1 MDMLSPRATSFP
13 VRSWSG
19 RVTYY
24 GQRQEREA
32 TAHDASLVGAEGS
45 FFDYFPGSSNE
56 VVSDDAECM
65 DCDEYEENE
74 PTMDF
79 VGIHWNEAVD
89 NNSEAREDE
98 YEEAYA
104 IDAQVR
110 HRMLLERM
118 AADKAAAVEARLER
132 EERRARVH
140 AAKTQKL
147 AQRAAARQKAK
158 QRATTMLPETGQH
171 AADREAAAEAALDA
185 ARAERVRA
193 TRRRQ
198 KEHYKRLLDELA
210 HKRRREKES
219 SSAKANAEE
228 AFRRKIKAA
237 GVQRA
242 RRHAAGL
249 TVKSTFDS
257 TEEQTAHGS
266 GARAVRARQGS
277 GGEYGDETS
286 SHDRRRT
293 NRLFRDKQREYLEKI
308 VAERRERETARVA
321 DALRLARRH
330 KLRAERVLAEIEAR
344 RQATQDMEIAGSPVA
359 ATSGD
364 LKAATSKA
372 KLDSTSEEEE
382 PGESFQPGL
391 RLTASAQ
398 RALVERLTSTRLA
411 SCSQPTVAR
420 DFADWKRKHGIA
432 QDRRVFVM
440 TGWYPC
446 VKDELIARGWVHNP
460 DRDSPFFDL
469 KWTLTSQ
476 HLRQSALEPWQYA
489 NHFQNTRSLVTKAGL
504 SRTLAS
510 LQWYASETCDT
521 IFPRCY
527 DLSNAAEA
535 RAFVEDFR
543 FLEALRV
550 LQWII
555 RIAAKR
561 SQTFV
566 NAEVYAAAFALCER
580 QRRVLSSEDVDD
592 DGDHLSLMPKAT
604 AYVELLSVVA
614 EKIDDDNDDI
624 TAEVLA
630 SPFCLRLQPVRSR
643 VDVAMEWRH
652 HGSDDIIATQHK
664 DDVGLRTVGAWEES
678 RRELLRRKQ
687 AAHREARARDRVVE
701 NAACRGTPLA
711 AGKVREA
718 RRLLNDLAELMPQA
732 GLNGL
737 RRGATRNLWIVKPA
751 AKSRGRGIAT
761 FRNLNS
767 LFEYCD
773 LLPSRCEND
782 AKAASIAAERDLT
795 PGRQRRTTEAS
806 DKVAR
811 AAPNNVG
818 EAPTLS
824 TSWKPGGSLWIV
836 QKYIENQL
844 LVANRKFDLRQW
856 VLVTKWNPLTI
867 WFYDECYAR
876 FSAADFTD
884 DDNELQNEY
893 VHLVNNS
900 ISKNSR
906 NFHKKVVAENG
917 VEVVDCMWTLQ
928 QFREYIMWRHRK
940 HPFATS
946 NAAAPAPAPG
956 RVESMLL
963 RSQQTDAAR
972 ETCPRQCAIESE
984 FCDSRDLFDTCIQP
998 AMQHI
1003 TTCAL
1008 MCAQDIVE
1016 HRAKS
1021 WELYGFDFMVDDTC
1035 KPWLIEINSAPACDY
1050 STAVTESF
1058 VRRALVDI
1066 LKVTFDH
1073 AEWSPSSGREAPDTG
1088 GWKQIYVGPLME
1100 TPVAAF
1106 GGADIVCRGATIPE
1120 PRDFRRA
1127 RLSRQLCGHQR
1138 NAMSLKE
1145 MAVNDSRSVH
1155 YPEGSL
1161 DQCLETQ
1168 APAPSVDMIVSGE
1181 TPVAIPIEG
1190 PAEPL
1195 PAVEHPTSLPPPQEP
1210 QSWIYATRK
1219 PEMARRKLASQQRK
1233 MPVKITTMTM
1243 EI

>member
-1 MDMLSPRATSFP
+1 MLEAMDMLTPRATSFP

-24 GQRQEREA
+24 GRRQESEA
-32 TAHDASLVGAEGS
+32 TAQDASLVGGGGS
-45 FFDYFPGSSNE
+45 FFDYFSGSHE
-56 VVSDDAECM
+56 VVSDDAECLH
-65 DCDEYEENE
+65 CDEFGEDQAAMNS
-74 PTMDF
+74 
-79 VGIHWNEAVD
+79 VSVHWNEAVEKI
-89 NNSEAREDE
+89 SEAQEHG
-98 YEEAYA
+98 YESSA
-104 IDAQVR
+104 IDAQLR

-118 AADKAAAVEARLER
+118 AAEKAAALETRLQQ

-140 AAKTQKL
+140 AVKTQKL

-158 QRATTMLPETGQH
+158 QRATTILSDACKHE
-171 AADREAAAEAALDA
+171 AEREAAAEAALEA

-210 HKRRREKES
+210 RKRRSERES

-242 RRHAAGL
+242 RRHAAC
-249 TVKSTFDS
+249 TTKAIFDS
-257 TEEQTAHGS
+257 DEEQTARGS
-266 GARAVRARQGS
+266 GARAVRARQS
-277 GGEYGDETS
+277 SDVENGDETS

-293 NRLFRDKQREYLEKI
+293 NRLFRDKQREYLEKM
-308 VAERRERETARVA
+308 VAERRERETAREA

-344 RQATQDMEIAGSPVA
+344 RNATQGMENAGSPVA
-359 ATSGD
+359 AISGD
-364 LKAATSKA
+364 LKTATSKA

-382 PGESFQPGL
+382 PGEPGP
-391 RLTASAQ
+391 RLTFSAQ

-489 NHFQNTRSLVTKAGL
+489 NHFQNTRSLVTKTGL

-510 LQWYASETCDT
+510 LQWYASETCDA

-527 DLSNAAEA
+527 DLSNAVEA

-550 LQWII
+550 LRSII
-555 RIAAKR
+555 RITAR
-561 SQTFV
+561 GSQTLV
-566 NAEVYAAAFALCER
+566 NGEVYAAAFALCDR
-580 QRRVLSSEDVDD
+580 HRRVLTAEDVDED
-592 DGDHLSLMPKAT
+592 DDHFGLIPKAP
-604 AYVELLSVVA
+604 AYLELLSAVA
-614 EKIDDDNDDI
+614 EKIDDDNDDL

-630 SPFCLRLQPVRSR
+630 SPFFLRLQPVRNR
-643 VDVAMEWRH
+643 VDIGIDCRLH
-652 HGSDDIIATQHK
+652 CTDDIVVAYHK
-664 DDVGLRTVGAWEES
+664 DDAGLRTVGACEET
-678 RRELLRRKQ
+678 RRESLRRRQ
-687 AAHREARARDRVVE
+687 ASHREARARDRVVE
-701 NAACRGTPLA
+701 SAACGGTPLA

-718 RRLLNDLAELMPQA
+718 RRLLDELAELMPQA

-737 RRGATRNLWIVKPA
+737 TRRATRNLWIVKPA

-761 FRNLNS
+761 FRNLDS

-773 LLPSRCEND
+773 MLPSRCEND
-782 AKAASIAAERDLT
+782 AKTSSIGTERDAT
-795 PGRQRRTTEAS
+795 PGSQKRTAEAS
-806 DKVAR
+806 DKGAR
-811 AAPNNVG
+811 AAPNNIG
-818 EAPTLS
+818 DTPTLS
-824 TSWKPGGSLWIV
+824 SSWKPGGSMWIV

-876 FSAADFTD
+876 FSAAEFTD

-928 QFREYIMWRHRK
+928 QFREYLTWRHER
-940 HPFATS
+940 HPFMTS
-946 NAAAPAPAPG
+946 NAGVPAPAPG
-956 RVESMLL
+956 GGENILLCSQNHDALRETRPIESAVESDL
-963 RSQQTDAAR
+963 
-972 ETCPRQCAIESE
+972 
-984 FCDSRDLFDTCIQP
+984 CDSTDLFATYIQP

-1003 TTCAL
+1003 STCAL

-1035 KPWLIEINSAPACDY
+1035 KPWLIEINSSPACDY

-1073 AEWSPSSGREAPDTG
+1073 AEWSPSSGRDAPDTG
-1088 GWKQIYVGPLME
+1088 GWKQIYVGPVME
-1100 TPVAAF
+1100 TPLAAF

-1127 RLSRQLCGHQR
+1127 RLARQICGLKR
-1138 NAMSLKE
+1138 NAASSKDLPD
-1145 MAVNDSRSVH
+1145 ADSRSLH
-1155 YPEGSL
+1155 CPEDTT
-1161 DQCLETQ
+1161 DQCFETQ
-1168 APAPSVDMIVSGE
+1168 APAPSVDMIGSCE
-1181 TPVAIPIEG
+1181 TPVATPIEG
-1190 PAEPL
+1190 PAVPL
-1195 PAVEHPTSLPPPQEP
+1195 HIVEHPPSMEPQEP
-1210 QSWIYATRK
+1210 ASCMHATRK
-1219 PEMARRKLASQQRK
+1219 PEMVRKTIAHPHRK
-1233 MPVKITTMTM
+1233 VPVKITTMTM
-1243 EI
+1243 DI